1 MANDLNKVCVIGN
14 LTRDMELSYLQN
26 STAKGNVSIAVNRG
40 RKSADGQWVE
50 EASYF
55 DVLIW
60 GQTAQNLQQYL
71 TKGKKIAVSGYL
83 KQDRWHDQQTG
94 QNRSRIYIVAEDVQL
109 LGVQS
114 QNGNG
119 QPQFQSVQQPTAY
132 NQSAVQQP
140 QQYQQRPQQTA
151 PQNYQQPQFNQQEQ
165 NGMNQAFGGNQQ
177 FREDLPWENTDIP
190 F

>member
-1 MANDLNKVCVIGN
+1 MANDLNKVFEIGN
-14 LTRDMELSYLQN
+14 LTRDIELSFLQN
-26 STAKGNVSIAVNRG
+26 GTPKGNVSIAVNRG
-40 RKSADGQWVE
+40 KKSADGQWVE

-71 TKGKKIAVSGYL
+71 TKGKKIAVCGYL
-83 KQDRWHDQQTG
+83 KQDRWQDQQTG

-109 LGVQS
+109 LGGQ
-114 QNGNG
+114 QNGSG
-119 QPQFQSVQQPTAY
+119 QPQFQS
-132 NQSAVQQP
+132 VQQP

-151 PQNYQQPQFNQQEQ
+151 PQNYPQQSYVPPSD
-165 NGMNQAFGGNQQ
+165 GG
-177 FREDLPWENTDIP
+177 FPEEIP

>member
-14 LTRDMELSYLQN
+14 LTRDIELSFLQN
-26 STAKGNVSIAVNRG
+26 GTPKGNVSIAVNRG
-40 RKSADGQWVE
+40 KKSADGQWVE
-50 EASYF
+50 EASFF

-71 TKGKKIAVSGYL
+71 TKGKKIAVCGYL
-83 KQDRWHDQQTG
+83 KQDRWQDQQNG

-109 LGVQS
+109 LGGQS

-119 QPQFQSVQQPTAY
+119 QPQFQS
-132 NQSAVQQP
+132 VQQP

-151 PQNYQQPQFNQQEQ
+151 PQNYPQQSYVPP
-165 NGMNQAFGGNQQ
+165 ADGG
-177 FREDLPWENTDIP
+177 FPEDIP

>member
-14 LTRDMELSYLQN
+14 LTRDIELSFLQN
-26 STAKGNVSIAVNRG
+26 GTPKGNVSIAVNRG
-40 RKSADGQWVE
+40 KKSADGQWVE

-71 TKGKKIAVSGYL
+71 TKGKKIAVCGYL
-83 KQDRWHDQQTG
+83 KQDRWQDQQTG

-109 LGVQS
+109 LGGQS

-119 QPQFQSVQQPTAY
+119 QPQFQSVQQNY
-132 NQSAVQQP
+132 QQP
-140 QQYQQRPQQTA
+140 QKPANSFNPQALPQYQQRPQSQQTA
-151 PQNYQQPQFNQQEQ
+151 PQNYPQQSFVPP
-165 NGMNQAFGGNQQ
+165 ADGG
-177 FREDLPWENTDIP
+177 FPEDIP

>member
-1 MANDLNKVCVIGN
+1 MANDLNKVFEIGN
-14 LTRDMELSYLQN
+14 LTRDIELSFLQN
-26 STAKGNVSIAVNRG
+26 GTPKGNVSIAVNRG
-40 RKSADGQWVE
+40 KKSADGQWVE

-60 GQTAQNLQQYL
+60 GQPAQNLQQYL
-71 TKGKKIAVSGYL
+71 TKGKKIAVCGYL
-83 KQDRWHDQQTG
+83 KQDRWQDQQTG

-109 LGVQS
+109 LGGQ
-114 QNGNG
+114 QNGQQSNG
-119 QPQFQSVQQPTAY
+119 YSQQPVQQATAY

-151 PQNYQQPQFNQQEQ
+151 PQNYPQQSYVPP
-165 NGMNQAFGGNQQ
+165 ADGG
-177 FREDLPWENTDIP
+177 FPEEIP

>member
-1 MANDLNKVCVIGN
+1 MANDLNKVFEIGN
-14 LTRDMELSYLQN
+14 LTRDIELSFLQN
-26 STAKGNVSIAVNRG
+26 GTPKGNVSIAVNRG
-40 RKSADGQWVE
+40 KKSADGQWVE

-71 TKGKKIAVSGYL
+71 TKGKKIAVCGYL
-83 KQDRWHDQQTG
+83 KQDRWQDQQTG

-109 LGVQS
+109 LGGQS

-119 QPQFQSVQQPTAY
+119 QPQFQSVQQ
-132 NQSAVQQP
+132 
-140 QQYQQRPQQTA
+140 YQQRPQQTA
-151 PQNYQQPQFNQQEQ
+151 PQNYPQQSYVPP
-165 NGMNQAFGGNQQ
+165 ADGG
-177 FREDLPWENTDIP
+177 FPEDIP

>member
-26 STAKGNVSIAVNRG
+26 NTAKGNVSIAVNRG
-40 RKSADGQWVE
+40 KKSADGQWVE

-71 TKGKKIAVSGYL
+71 TKGKKIAVCGYL
-83 KQDRWHDQQTG
+83 KQDRWQDQQTG

-109 LGVQS
+109 LGGQS

-119 QPQFQSVQQPTAY
+119 QPQFQS
-132 NQSAVQQP
+132 VQQP

-151 PQNYQQPQFNQQEQ
+151 PQNYPQQSFVPP
-165 NGMNQAFGGNQQ
+165 ADGG
-177 FREDLPWENTDIP
+177 FPEDIP

>member
-14 LTRDMELSYLQN
+14 LTRDIELSFLQN
-26 STAKGNVSIAVNRG
+26 GTPKGNVSIAVNRG
-40 RKSADGQWVE
+40 KKSADGQWVE

-71 TKGKKIAVSGYL
+71 TKGKKIAVCGYL
-83 KQDRWHDQQTG
+83 KQDRWQDQQTG

-109 LGVQS
+109 LGGQ
-114 QNGNG
+114 QNG
-119 QPQFQSVQQPTAY
+119 QQSTGY
-132 NQSAVQQP
+132 SQSAVQQP

-151 PQNYQQPQFNQQEQ
+151 PQNYPQQSYVPP
-165 NGMNQAFGGNQQ
+165 ADGG
-177 FREDLPWENTDIP
+177 FTEEIP

>member
-1 MANDLNKVCVIGN
+1 MANDLNKVFEIGN
-14 LTRDMELSYLQN
+14 LTRDIELSFLQN
-26 STAKGNVSIAVNRG
+26 GTPKGNVSIAVNRG
-40 RKSADGQWVE
+40 KKSADGQWVE

-71 TKGKKIAVSGYL
+71 TKGKKIAVCGYL
-83 KQDRWHDQQTG
+83 KQDRWQDQQTG

-109 LGVQS
+109 LGGQS

-119 QPQFQSVQQPTAY
+119 QPQFQSVQQ
-132 NQSAVQQP
+132 
-140 QQYQQRPQQTA
+140 YQQRPQQTA
-151 PQNYQQPQFNQQEQ
+151 PQNYPQQSYVPP
-165 NGMNQAFGGNQQ
+165 ADGG
-177 FREDLPWENTDIP
+177 FPEEIP

>member
-26 STAKGNVSIAVNRG
+26 NTAKGNVSIAVNRG
-40 RKSADGQWVE
+40 KKSADGQWVE
-50 EASYF
+50 EASFF

-71 TKGKKIAVSGYL
+71 TKGKKIAVCGYL
-83 KQDRWHDQQTG
+83 KQDRWQDQQTG

-109 LGVQS
+109 LGGQ

-119 QPQFQSVQQPTAY
+119 QPQFQP
-132 NQSAVQQP
+132 VQQP

-151 PQNYQQPQFNQQEQ
+151 PQNYPQQSFVPP
-165 NGMNQAFGGNQQ
+165 ADGG
-177 FREDLPWENTDIP
+177 FPEDIP

>member
-1 MANDLNKVCVIGN
+1 MANDLNKVFEIGN
-14 LTRDMELSYLQN
+14 LTRDIELSFLQN
-26 STAKGNVSIAVNRG
+26 GTPKGNVSIAVNRG
-40 RKSADGQWVE
+40 KKSADGQWVE

-71 TKGKKIAVSGYL
+71 TKGKKIAVCGYL
-83 KQDRWHDQQTG
+83 KQDRWQDQQTG

-109 LGVQS
+109 LGGQS

-119 QPQFQSVQQPTAY
+119 QPQFQPVQQP
-132 NQSAVQQP
+132 
-140 QQYQQRPQQTA
+140 QQRPQQTA
-151 PQNYQQPQFNQQEQ
+151 PQNYPQQSYVPP
-165 NGMNQAFGGNQQ
+165 ADGG
-177 FREDLPWENTDIP
+177 FPEEIP